1 MYVCVVVDKLN
12 HCTAF
17 KPRRSPRVINIHMQ
31 IYKSGNAAASWPT
44 ETRWVFLEKR
54 SWGFRKLSGANED
67 AQGPRGSGAP
77 PAGGSGH
84 VQEKQNKTK
93 QNLSNTRSRKWG
105 PEPGAQASSVCSQEK
120 EPNVD
125 LKAESLTCD
134 ETNCC
139 HVWMLRWNESTL
151 IEKKFLRS

>member
-84 VQEKQNKTK
+84 VQEKQNKTF
-93 QNLSNTRSRKWG
+93 QTHDPGSEDLNQ
-105 PEPGAQASSVCSQEK
+105 EPKLPSVCSQEK